1 MKQTNGTATTRI
13 TPRPAQD
20 LHRARERA
28 GDEDGA

>member
-1 MKQTNGTATTRI
+1 MKHTNDTATRL